1 MVIAEST
8 KKRERLQ
15 HLPLGITVSGQPLE
29 IRRDVLL
36 ERNGQRGSKIG
47 QIFLSVLSV
56 ELSELR
62 ARAIDKRPGINLRDV
77 LQLGAVDF
85 QFTAIVLVHT
95 RQERAG
101 DGAVS
106 RCLRKHQDRLVR
118 IRNLDA
124 VLQATRQEER
134 VLARAPLV
142 VIAGQQQWLLVFLEP
157 ISGTEKGR

>member
-1 MVIAEST
+1 
-8 KKRERLQ
+8 
-15 HLPLGITVSGQPLE
+15 
-29 IRRDVLL
+29 
-36 ERNGQRGSKIG
+36 
-47 QIFLSVLSV
+47 
-56 ELSELR
+56 ELR
-62 ARAIDKRPGINLRDV
+62 ARANDKRPGINLRDV

-157 ISGTEKGR
+157 ISGTEKGRIVRVINPRQITALRIVINSLKINRVVEAQLLFQLQGKSQLFQ